1 MLFKDCKRFKF
12 NSNSIHCSLSLPA
25 ACQLVS
31 DCSVPL
37 TAACLS
43 LRRVSHCGV
52 SITAACLSVT
62 PVCLSLQRVSL
73 SLKPVSFTQERLSLS
88 LKHVSLL
95 LKSVSLSIKH
105 MSLSQAHVSHLSE
118 SLSFKLVSLSL
129 KRVSLTQA
137 KTPILHYEPLAPSL
151 YLVGQTA
158 KPQIQH
164 WVSLLIILYLI
175 SYLKCQS
182 FRTTGTCTVSTL
194 KTILW
199 TGKFLKSP
207 YAIMILCLYP
217 SFTPLYFG

>member
-1 MLFKDCKRFKF
+1 MCYLKIVKD
-12 NSNSIHCSLSLPA
+12 SNSIQIQFTA
-25 ACQLVS
+25 ACLSRQLVS
-31 DCSVPL
+31 LSL

-43 LRRVSHCGV
+43 LRRASHCGV
-52 SITAACLSVT
+52 SLTAACLSVT

-207 YAIMILCLYP
+207 FAIMILCLYP